1 MKLIPIRS
9 IWAGHALL
17 AVLAITGAVAAA
29 SETPPV
35 PPAELVRR
43 AVDNG
48 LKQSGDGPKFLF
60 RDTKET
66 PHGSSTKLM
75 VETRDAMAGMVIAV
89 NGKPVGTG
97 VRQAELNRLNH
108 LAQDREA
115 LQHKRKQEKEDEARV
130 NRIVKALPDAFL
142 YEPDGTQLGGRG
154 LGKAGDGLVRLK
166 FRPNPN
172 YDPPSRTEQVLTG
185 MRGYVLIDANKNRI
199 ARIDGTLFK
208 DVAFG
213 WGILGHL
220 DKGGHFL
227 VEQADVGN
235 DHWEISHMS
244 LDFTGKILLFKSINI
259 KSDETFS
266 DFRPAPADLTFAQ
279 GVELLKKQEATLAE
293 NHDADEQNQDP
304 K

>member
-1 MKLIPIRS
+1 MKLVPTRS
-9 IWAGHALL
+9 VWAVQALL
-17 AVLAITGAVAAA
+17 AMLAITSATVVA
-29 SETPPV
+29 SEKPPV
-35 PPAELVRR
+35 SPAELVRQT
-43 AVDNG
+43 VENE
-48 LKQSGDGPKFLF
+48 LKQSGDGPKFMF
-60 RDTKET
+60 RDTKAS

-75 VETRDAMAGMVIAV
+75 VETRDAMAGMLIAV
-89 NGKPVGTG
+89 NGKPLGPG
-97 VRQAELNRLNH
+97 MRQAELNRLNH

-130 NRIVKALPDAFL
+130 NRIVKALPDAFIF
-142 YEPDGTQLGGRG
+142 EPDGTQLGGPG
-154 LGKAGDGLVRLK
+154 LGKPGDGLVRLK

-185 MRGYVLIDANKNRI
+185 MQGYVLIDSNKNRI

-208 DVAFG
+208 DVGFG

-227 VEQADVGN
+227 VEQGDVGN

-259 KSDETFS
+259 KSDETLS

-293 NHDADEQNQDP
+293 NHTNEQNQDP

>member
-1 MKLIPIRS
+1 MKLIPTRS
-9 IWAGHALL
+9 VWTVQALL
-17 AVLAITGAVAAA
+17 AMLAITSATVVA
-29 SETPPV
+29 SENPPV
-35 PPAELVRR
+35 SPAELVRQT
-43 AVDNG
+43 VENE
-48 LKQSGDGPKFLF
+48 LKQSGDGPKFMF
-60 RDTKET
+60 RDTKAS

-75 VETRDAMAGMVIAV
+75 VETRDAMAGMLIAV
-89 NGKPVGTG
+89 NGKPLGPG
-97 VRQAELNRLNH
+97 MRQAELNRLNH

-130 NRIVKALPDAFL
+130 NRIVKALPDAFIF
-142 YEPDGTQLGGRG
+142 EPDGAQLGGPG
-154 LGKAGDGLVRLK
+154 LGKPGDGLVRLK

-185 MRGYVLIDANKNRI
+185 MQGYVLIDSNKNRI

-208 DVAFG
+208 DVGFG

-227 VEQADVGN
+227 VEQGDVGN

-293 NHDADEQNQDP
+293 NHTDEQNQDP